1 MQLIIDSYGAYLHI
15 KDELFEVRIKKEEN
29 EIKKHFASQKVSS
42 ILLSKGAAISTDAII
57 LAMKN
62 NIDIVVLEYDGKPV
76 GRFWHSKLGSTSKIR
91 KKQLEASLNDKCA
104 GLYRVQKSVFL
115 GTIEENDK
123 DTLKL
128 QISELIDTETDSV
141 YIFPMSKPELK
152 QTVLLGQ
159 AFDKKLVTD
168 EVKALFI

>member
-15 KDELFEVRIKKEEN
+15 KDELFEVRVKNEEKD
-29 EIKKHFASQKVSS
+29 IKKHFASQKVSS

-91 KKQLEASLNDKCA
+91 KKQLEASLNSLGVYWVKKWLS
-104 GLYRVQKSVFL
+104 GKNSNQSEFL
-115 GTIEENDK
+115 TRLKKHRPSDSEKIEPK
-123 DTLKL
+123 ISLLKNL
-128 QISELIDTETDSV
+128 EEKINKTESDV
-141 YIFPMSKPELK
+141 I
-152 QTVLLGQ
+152 Q
-159 AFDKKLVTD
+159 
-168 EVKALFI
+168 